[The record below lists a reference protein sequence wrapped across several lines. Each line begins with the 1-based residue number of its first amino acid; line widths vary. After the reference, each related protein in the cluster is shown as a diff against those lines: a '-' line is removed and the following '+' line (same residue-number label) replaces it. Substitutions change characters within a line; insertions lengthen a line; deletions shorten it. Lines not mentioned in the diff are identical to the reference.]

1 MVELQIYIPYIPNN
15 ITKSIISYYFH
26 NEDIGEITNTKMSN
40 QVNDKGQHYYVSI
53 MNIKLYNTE
62 KAEDF
67 YTKLYLTGG
76 YRLIYDEEAMLYW
89 IIRLYN
95 DVRLQKNNDD
105 IVPINEY
112 NIPIDIV
119 KYSQYKINELM
130 PITIYTHFQ
139 DYLHDAIA
147 FENIT
152 REIDMTIRN
161 YRYEVYGM

>member
-1 MVELQIYIPYIPNN
+1 MCELQLYIPYIPNN

-26 NEDIGEITNTKMSN
+26 NENIGEIINTRMYNK
-40 QVNDKGQHYYVSI
+40 VNDTGVPYFVGI
-53 MNIKLYNTE
+53 MDIILYNTE
-62 KAEDF
+62 KAQDF
-67 YTKLYLTGG
+67 YTKLYLNGG
-76 YRLIYDEEAMLYW
+76 YRFIYDEEGMLYW

-95 DVRLQKNNDD
+95 DVKIQKNNDD
-105 IVPINEY
+105 IVPINED

-119 KYSQYKINELM
+119 KHSHYSINKLM

-161 YRYEVYGM
+161 YTYELYGM

>member
-1 MVELQIYIPYIPNN
+1 MVELQIYIPYIPTN

-40 QVNDKGQHYYVSI
+40 QVNNKGLHYCVGI
-53 MNIKLYNTE
+53 MNIRLYNTE
-62 KAEDF
+62 KVEDF
-67 YTKLYLTGG
+67 YTKLYLNGG
-76 YRLIYDEEAMLYW
+76 YKLIYDEEAMLYW

-95 DVRLQKNNDD
+95 KIQLQKNNDD

-112 NIPIDIV
+112 NVPIDMV
-119 KYSQYKINELM
+119 KYSHNINKLM
-130 PITIYTHFQ
+130 PITIYTRFQ

-161 YRYEVYGM
+161 YTYELYGV